1 MSGDRLRIGD
11 RTERRVLFAAEA
23 FRASPERV
31 VKLSAPFD
39 DRVVFFDGVLQ
50 ERKGVGAVFAPV
62 WFEFFSEPSHGIDVV
77 VGEREHFGNGVVSDF
92 SAVKGKGEN
101 GPIVGRLTRK
111 IFVVYRGQGGVFDK

>member
-23 FRASPERV
+23 FRAFPERV
-31 VKLSAPFD
+31 VKLSAP
-39 DRVVFFDGVLQ
+39 FDGVLQ

-111 IFVVYRGQGGVFDK
+111 IFVVFRGQGGVFDK